1 MPIDAGGRAGRAP
14 ASGSQGPE
22 TRVARKR
29 TTLSIVDRMLWRALS
44 DVKTMQKVERTLRA
58 GMHEAVSPC

>member
-1 MPIDAGGRAGRAP
+1 MPIDADGRAGRAP
-14 ASGSQGPE
+14 APESQGPE

-44 DVKTMQKVERTLRA
+44 DVRTMQKVERTLRA
-58 GMHEAVSPC
+58 GMHEAVSHC